1 MTTTL
6 TFLRHATAEDHNL
19 LIPDEARRLTPK
31 GHKQVQRVADFCQRH
46 ALLPTHLL
54 CSPLVRALETAQ
66 GLRKH
71 LANCPKAVIVPW
83 LAHGTDTQTTL
94 QALAALAANGDNNI
108 WLVGHEPEFSTLIAH
123 LLGSPNSRIKVK
135 KAGLI
140 RLEVDMT
147 SGVGELQWNIPN
159 ALMK

>member
-19 LIPDEARRLTPK
+19 PIPDEARHLTPK
-31 GHKQVQRVADFCQRH
+31 GHKQVQRVARFCQRH
-46 ALLPTHLL
+46 ALLPSHLL

-66 GLRKH
+66 DLRKH
-71 LANCPKAVIVPW
+71 LPDCPKIIIVPW
-83 LAHGTDTQTTL
+83 LAHSADTQTAL

-108 WLVGHEPEFSTLIAH
+108 WLVGHEPAFSTLIAH

>member
-19 LIPDEARRLTPK
+19 PIPDEARRLTPK
-31 GHKQVQRVADFCQRH
+31 GHKQVQRVARFCQRH
-46 ALLPTHLL
+46 ALLPSHLL

-83 LAHGTDTQTTL
+83 LAHGTDPQTTL
-94 QALAALAANGDNNI
+94 QALAVLAANADNNI

-140 RLEVDMT
+140 RLDVDMT

>member
-1 MTTTL
+1 MTTIL

-19 LIPDEARRLTPK
+19 PIPDEARRLTPK
-31 GHKQVQRVADFCQRH
+31 GHQQVQRVASFCKRH

-66 GLRKH
+66 GLREH
-71 LANCPKAVIVPW
+71 LANCPKAVMVSW
-83 LAHGTDTQTTL
+83 LAHGVDTQT
-94 QALAALAANGDNNI
+94 ALAALAANGDNNI

-140 RLEVDMT
+140 RLDVDMT

>member
-19 LIPDEARRLTPK
+19 PIPDEARRLIPK
-31 GHKQVQRVADFCQRH
+31 GHKQVQRIASFCQRH

-66 GLRKH
+66 GLREH
-71 LANCPKAVIVPW
+71 LADCPKAVVVSW
-83 LAHGTDTQTTL
+83 LAHGTDTQTAL
-94 QALAALAANGDNNI
+94 HALAALAANADNNI

-140 RLEVDMT
+140 RLDVDIT

>member
-1 MTTTL
+1 
-6 TFLRHATAEDHNL
+6 
-19 LIPDEARRLTPK
+19 
-31 GHKQVQRVADFCQRH
+31 
-46 ALLPTHLL
+46 
-54 CSPLVRALETAQ
+54 
-66 GLRKH
+66 
-71 LANCPKAVIVPW
+71 VPW
-83 LAHGTDTQTTL
+83 LAHGTNTQTAL
-94 QALAALAANGDNNI
+94 QALAALVANGDDNI
-108 WLVGHEPEFSTLIAH
+108 WLVGHEPEFSTLIAR